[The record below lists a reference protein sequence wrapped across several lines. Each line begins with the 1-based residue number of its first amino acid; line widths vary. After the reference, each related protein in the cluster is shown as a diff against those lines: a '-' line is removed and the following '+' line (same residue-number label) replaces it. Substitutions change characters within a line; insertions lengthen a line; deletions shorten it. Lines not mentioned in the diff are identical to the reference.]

1 MNWGLWEWVR
11 FCWAKIM
18 DVVGFVACLVL
29 VGRIGVAAD
38 EGRLAASKK
47 FWSRIT
53 MCNYLLR

>member
-38 EGRLAASKK
+38 EGRLAEGLC
-47 FWSRIT
+47 FV
-53 MCNYLLR
+53 